1 MYNLKKILICVVCLA
16 FVFGATATFLIEKNK
31 PEIIEI
37 NGIIPELTEQE
48 LILNSDIIVKG
59 NVLEI
64 GESKWSNPK
73 SIKGKRNILQTDI
86 TVKINEILSGEY
98 SSRNV
103 VVRIDKGYDKKSNT
117 VMESSG
123 YPDFEVGENVILFL
137 SRDDGDLLT
146 DEDYFV
152 LTGMKNGKWLLND
165 ENQITSKL
173 NSSKSNSLDILKDK
187 IREEKQNNPD
197 WKEQKAKEKQQII
210 EKNKELFGE

>member
-1 MYNLKKILICVVCLA
+1 
-16 FVFGATATFLIEKNK
+16 
-31 PEIIEI
+31 
-37 NGIIPELTEQE
+37 
-48 LILNSDIIVKG
+48 
-59 NVLEI
+59 
-64 GESKWSNPK
+64 
-73 SIKGKRNILQTDI
+73 
-86 TVKINEILSGEY
+86 
-98 SSRNV
+98 
-103 VVRIDKGYDKKSNT
+103 
-117 VMESSG
+117 MESSG

-173 NSSKSNSLDILKDK
+173 NSSKSNSLDILKDN